1 MEEREV
7 EKLGLLDEI
16 GSRVG
21 CMYLSDLHQPAWLP
35 RVRQV
40 LQSISPERY
49 SLWQWNDAVSYISGK
64 ACAFTQISEAVQY
77 LQDFQPEENRMKKE
91 NKSNT

>member
-40 LQSISPERY
+40 LQSISPEH
-49 SLWQWNDAVSYISGK
+49 
-64 ACAFTQISEAVQY
+64 
-77 LQDFQPEENRMKKE
+77 
-91 NKSNT
+91 